1 MPAVSFRP
9 EDTDNPAKRKQEA
22 DMSCM
27 QRAWSLLILVLIGAG
42 ATAQEPLTPAAA
54 PLSTAVW
61 PGETASATPMTMPD
75 DGSVGSRLAGNHAF
89 PTFIGFISNPL
100 QNIDPRAV
108 TELYPVFGSA
118 WTSEAGPV
126 SSSDAQLYG
135 AGLTIALSDRL
146 AVGLNQGGYADVH
159 LSTRDAGLLAVVAQ
173 LGRQKVLN
181 LLSQNPAA
189 LLALLRQHGL
199 GTKDFLELKRLA
211 SFDPSGQFTDVEAG
225 GDRSGW
231 LNLGGF
237 AQYTLIEDAA
247 SQFLLTA
254 GLRVEAPCGSHDIF
268 QGHGPAHLAPYLTAG
283 QGIGEFHVLATTGYY
298 FPAGPGSDTSQLF
311 YADLHVDRRCFGW
324 LYPLVEFNF
333 DYHTTNVSLDL
344 PARRGFFNLDN
355 FEASG
360 NILTMAV
367 GANAVLIPEKL
378 EVGAVYLTSLAV
390 QRDFAVNGL
399 MVKVVYRY

>member
-75 DGSVGSRLAGNHAF
+75 VGSVGSRLAGNH
-89 PTFIGFISNPL
+89 
-100 QNIDPRAV
+100 
-108 TELYPVFGSA
+108 
-118 WTSEAGPV
+118 
-126 SSSDAQLYG
+126 
-135 AGLTIALSDRL
+135 
-146 AVGLNQGGYADVH
+146 GYADVH